1 MIILFSDSS
10 AAIKIGGCFP
20 PMATVYTEH
29 GGTMNMAGLQL
40 GDKVLSLKAN
50 GKLGYS
56 EVVSFLDR
64 DENRAGMYYTITT
77 SDVRTITLTDKHL
90 IYTSATNSSSI
101 ESYVANYAQT
111 VQIGQFVLINDN
123 DSEVRS
129 SQVTH
134 VTSQTVKGVYAPLTH
149 DGTIVVNGVVT
160 SCYGVINSERIAHL
174 SCSPLRWMHS
184 LSKYIPFISRDTE
197 QNGVHWYAEF
207 LYSVGRIFLSPDLLY
222 IV

>member
-1 MIILFSDSS
+1 
-10 AAIKIGGCFP
+10 
-20 PMATVYTEH
+20 MAD
-29 GGTMNMAGLQL
+29 LRI
-40 GDKVLSLKAN
+40 GDKVLSLKAD
-50 GKLGYS
+50 GKLGFS

-64 DENRAGMYYTITT
+64 NDKRSGVYYSIST
-77 SDVRTITLTDKHL
+77 SDLRTITLTDNHL
-90 IYTSATNSSSI
+90 IYTSTTNSSSI

-111 VQIGQFVLINDN
+111 VQVGQFVLVNDN
-123 DSEVRS
+123 NSEIRA

-134 VTSQTVKGVYAPLTH
+134 VTSKTVTGVYAPLTN

-160 SCYGVINSERIAHL
+160 SCYGIINSERIAHL
-174 SCSPLRWMHS
+174 SCSPLRWMHT

-197 QNGVHWYAEF
+197 QNGIHWYAEF